1 MMGLN
6 YKKEKENEVGIT
18 IQDTE
23 LKQEKTGKILL

>member
-6 YKKEKENEVGIT
+6 YKKEKENKVGIT

-23 LKQEKTGKILL
+23 LKQEKTGKNLL